1 MNMIKQNGASCK
13 QLINMKKNQ
22 KKIILKDIRHSKG
35 TYFKEQQA
43 LDIATLMIGRGMT
56 QAEASALIKA
66 RYR

>member
-1 MNMIKQNGASCK
+1 
-13 QLINMKKNQ
+13 MKKNQ

-56 QAEASALIKA
+56 QAEAYALIKA